1 MITNDITAQKIMV
14 ESEERL
20 KVLSWLSPL
29 NFGTRLSEMLDRK
42 AADTGIWLLE
52 SEQFTSWVNG
62 NIQVLWCPGMREYKH
77 SLRT

>member
-1 MITNDITAQKIMV
+1 MITDEILVHRIKA

-20 KVLSWLSPL
+20 KILTWLSPL
-29 NFGTRLSEMLDRK
+29 TFGTRLSEMLDRK

-62 NIQVLWCPGMREYKH
+62 SIEVLWCPGMREYRL